1 MEELPFEA
9 LGNRVIIKPDTV
21 ANDDG
26 EEVSRGG
33 IITKTAKQVDDY
45 RDQTTEG
52 VIIDYGPAA
61 WLDPIMGGE
70 PWVERGDHVVYAK
83 YSGKDFTVDGI
94 DYVCV
99 NDDAIQV
106 RLKEKKDG

>member
-1 MEELPFEA
+1 MSELPFSA
-9 LGNRVIIKPDTV
+9 LGNRVIILPDTV
-21 ANDDG
+21 ANKDG
-26 EEVSRGG
+26 EEVTASG
-33 IITKTAKQVDDY
+33 IVVQSATQVDSY

-52 VIIDYGPAA
+52 VIVDFGPAA

-106 RLKEKKDG
+106 RLKESKDE